1 MEDRWLS
8 VEDVSIYLGVNRET
22 VYKWVSDKG
31 LPAHKIGRLW
41 KFRKADVEKWVEKFS
56 NTKSKPS
63 NS

>member
-22 VYKWVSDKG
+22 VYKWVSEKG

-41 KFRKADVEKWVEKFS
+41 KFRKTDVEKWVEQFS
-56 NTKSKPS
+56 NTKPKPS
-63 NS
+63 K